1 MLSGEVTTAREQSL
15 AASRKAVLSLFDD
28 PTPAPGS
35 ARAAA
40 PRRRPAAEAVCRRDF
55 DGAGVGQ
62 RVGRKERYARDA
74 DYRARESARRRAYH
88 RTHKHEISVR
98 RQGGH
103 LKRRYGISR
112 ADYAAL
118 LARQGGVCAI
128 CGKPPEKT
136 LCVDHCHST
145 GRIRGLLCRKCN
157 FGLGCYAEDQA
168 AIIAALA
175 YLGYGAF
182 DGDGS
187 GSAAQRA
194 LLARA
199 ALPPGGTRRAVLT
212 QAHLPIRPR
221 EVARRVPGAAQHE
234 VMRCRP
240 GIVRVF
246 GGPGSAMPKRVE
258 DARKRAY
265 GSASAPRCTA
275 SGIRGCDCII
285 HVPSNGGDMS
295 IDDIPTNGGK
305 TTRPMWEALAAEL
318 RRESD
323 DGDGSKADIL
333 RLIAR
338 KLAAK
343 ALDGD
348 LGAIKEIFDRM
359 DGKSVAG
366 TAPDEPPGKVIFQW
380 KDPE

>member
-1 MLSGEVTTAREQSL
+1 M
-15 AASRKAVLSLFDD
+15 D
-28 PTPAPGS
+28 
-35 ARAAA
+35 
-40 PRRRPAAEAVCRRDF
+40 
-55 DGAGVGQ
+55 
-62 RVGRKERYARDA
+62 RKERYARDA
-74 DYRARESARRRAYH
+74 DFRARESARHRAYRQAH
-88 RTHKHEISVR
+88 RHELSVG
-98 RQGGH
+98 RQGRN
-103 LKRRYGISR
+103 LKHRYGISR

-168 AIIAALA
+168 ALVAALA
-175 YLGYGAF
+175 YLGHGAF
-182 DGDGS
+182 ARGGA

-199 ALPPGGTRRAVLT
+199 ALPARSTRMAVLT
-212 QAHLPIRPR
+212 EARIS
-221 EVARRVPGAAQHE
+221 VCRRVPDAVQRGALAE
-234 VMRCRP
+234 
-240 GIVRVF
+240 
-246 GGPGSAMPKRVE
+246 
-258 DARKRAY
+258 
-265 GSASAPRCTA
+265 RCTA
-275 SGIRGCDCII
+275 DPGPPRIVTVPGLQRTTSCCAAPGTRSSGISI
-285 HVPSNGGDMS
+285 HVQSNGGDMS
-295 IDDIPTNGGK
+295 IDDIPPNSGNPA
-305 TTRPMWEALAAEL
+305 RPMWEALDAEL

-323 DGDGSKADIL
+323 DGEGAKAAM
-333 RLIAR
+333 RQLIAR

-348 LGAIKEIFDRM
+348 LAAIKEVFDRM

-366 TAPDEPPGKVIFQW
+366 AAADEPPGKVVFEW

>member
-1 MLSGEVTTAREQSL
+1 
-15 AASRKAVLSLFDD
+15 
-28 PTPAPGS
+28 
-35 ARAAA
+35 
-40 PRRRPAAEAVCRRDF
+40 
-55 DGAGVGQ
+55 
-62 RVGRKERYARDA
+62 VGRKERYARDP
-74 DYRARESARRRAYH
+74 DYRARASARRRAYH
-88 RTHKHEISVR
+88 RAHKHEISVR

-168 AIIAALA
+168 AMIAALA
-175 YLGYGAF
+175 YLGHGAF

-187 GSAAQRA
+187 GSAAQHA

-199 ALPPGGTRRAVLT
+199 ALPPSPTRIAVLT
-212 QAHLPIRPR
+212 EARIRFD
-221 EVARRVPGAAQHE
+221 AAPP
-234 VMRCRP
+234 VRAA
-240 GIVRVF
+240 GIGR
-246 GGPGSAMPKRVE
+246 M
-258 DARKRAY
+258 
-265 GSASAPRCTA
+265 ASALCPVT
-275 SGIRGCDCII
+275 RGVAGPLTNSI
-285 HVPSNGGDMS
+285 HIQPNGGDMS
-295 IDDIPTNGGK
+295 IDDVPTDGGK

-323 DGDGSKADIL
+323 DGDGAKADIL

-359 DGKSVAG
+359 DGLRQSAI
-366 TAPDEPPGKVIFQW
+366 A
-380 KDPE
+380 

>member
-28 PTPAPGS
+28 STPAPGS

-40 PRRRPAAEAVCRRDF
+40 PRRRPAGEAVCRRDF

-88 RTHKHEISVR
+88 RTHKQEISVR

-136 LCVDHCHST
+136 LCVDHCHLT

-168 AIIAALA
+168 AMIAALA
-175 YLGYGAF
+175 YLGHGAF
-182 DGDGS
+182 DGGGS

-199 ALPPGGTRRAVLT
+199 ALPASPTRIAVLT
-212 QAHLPIRPR
+212 EAHIRFDAAPLARAAGIGRMTSALRLTTRDGALLPTN
-221 EVARRVPGAAQHE
+221 
-234 VMRCRP
+234 
-240 GIVRVF
+240 
-246 GGPGSAMPKRVE
+246 S
-258 DARKRAY
+258 
-265 GSASAPRCTA
+265 
-275 SGIRGCDCII
+275 I
-285 HVPSNGGDMS
+285 HVQLNGGHMS
-295 IDDIPTNGGK
+295 ICDVPPDGGK
-305 TTRPMWEALAAEL
+305 AARPMWEALAAEL

-323 DGDGSKADIL
+323 DGSKADIL

-343 ALDGD
+343 ALEGD

>member
-1 MLSGEVTTAREQSL
+1 VQ
-15 AASRKAVLSLFDD
+15 
-28 PTPAPGS
+28 
-35 ARAAA
+35 
-40 PRRRPAAEAVCRRDF
+40 
-55 DGAGVGQ
+55 
-62 RVGRKERYARDA
+62 RKERYARDA
-74 DYRARESARRRAYH
+74 AYRARASARRRAYH
-88 RTHKHEISVR
+88 RAHKHEISVR

-145 GRIRGLLCRKCN
+145 GKIRGLLCRKCN

-168 AIIAALA
+168 ALIAALA
-175 YLGYGAF
+175 YLGHGAF
-182 DGDGS
+182 DRGGS
-187 GSAAQRA
+187 GSAARRA
-194 LLARA
+194 LVARA
-199 ALPPGGTRRAVLT
+199 ALPPTRIAVLT
-212 QAHLPIRPR
+212 QAHLPIRFP
-221 EVARRVPGAAQHE
+221 VAPSAQSA
-234 VMRCRP
+234 
-240 GIVRVF
+240 GIGRTTSALRTTTR
-246 GGPGSAMPKRVE
+246 GG
-258 DARKRAY
+258 
-265 GSASAPRCTA
+265 TA
-275 SGIRGCDCII
+275 STTNAIRIQR
-285 HVPSNGGDMS
+285 NGGDMS
-295 IDDIPTNGGK
+295 IDDVPPAGGRVA
-305 TTRPMWEALAAEL
+305 RPMWEAPAAEL

-323 DGDGSKADIL
+323 DGEGSKAETL

-366 TAPDEPPGKVIFQW
+366 AAADEPPGKVVFEW

>member
-1 MLSGEVTTAREQSL
+1 VKTTQPGGER
-15 AASRKAVLSLFDD
+15 
-28 PTPAPGS
+28 TPG
-35 ARAAA
+35 RGQ
-40 PRRRPAAEAVCRRDF
+40 
-55 DGAGVGQ
+55 GAGRGPAKFVQ
-62 RVGRKERYARDA
+62 RKERYARDA
-74 DYRARESARRRAYH
+74 AYRARESARRRAYH
-88 RTHKHEISVR
+88 RAHKHEISAR

-145 GRIRGLLCRKCN
+145 GKIRGLLCRKCN
-157 FGLGCYAEDQA
+157 FGLGCYGEDQA
-168 AIIAALA
+168 ALIAALA
-175 YLGYGAF
+175 YLGRGVF
-182 DGDGS
+182 DRGGS
-187 GSAAQRA
+187 GSAAQHA

-199 ALPPGGTRRAVLT
+199 ALPAGPIAVLKE
-212 QAHLPIRPR
+212 AHVPIRFDAAPFAGLAGIGGSTSAGR
-221 EVARRVPGAAQHE
+221 PIMRDVLLTSSSHAQPNGA
-234 VMRCRP
+234 
-240 GIVRVF
+240 
-246 GGPGSAMPKRVE
+246 
-258 DARKRAY
+258 
-265 GSASAPRCTA
+265 
-275 SGIRGCDCII
+275 
-285 HVPSNGGDMS
+285 DMS
-295 IDDIPTNGGK
+295 IDDVPPERGK
-305 TTRPMWEALAAEL
+305 TMRPMWEALDAEL

-323 DGDGSKADIL
+323 DGEGFKTDIL

-348 LGAIKEIFDRM
+348 LAAIKEIFDRM

-366 TAPDEPPGKVIFQW
+366 AAADEPPGKVVFEW

>member
-1 MLSGEVTTAREQSL
+1 VR
-15 AASRKAVLSLFDD
+15 
-28 PTPAPGS
+28 
-35 ARAAA
+35 
-40 PRRRPAAEAVCRRDF
+40 
-55 DGAGVGQ
+55 
-62 RVGRKERYARDA
+62 RKERYARDA
-74 DYRARESARRRAYH
+74 AYRARESARRRAYH
-88 RTHKHEISVR
+88 RAHKHEISVR

-168 AIIAALA
+168 ALIAALA
-175 YLGYGAF
+175 YLGHGAF
-182 DGDGS
+182 NGGGS
-187 GSAAQRA
+187 GSAARRA

-199 ALPPGGTRRAVLT
+199 ALPPTRIAILT
-212 QAHLPIRPR
+212 QAHLPIRFAAAPS
-221 EVARRVPGAAQHE
+221 ARAAGIGRSKLRLTMRGGAA
-234 VMRCRP
+234 P
-240 GIVRVF
+240 TN
-246 GGPGSAMPKRVE
+246 A
-258 DARKRAY
+258 
-265 GSASAPRCTA
+265 
-275 SGIRGCDCII
+275 IRIQR
-285 HVPSNGGDMS
+285 NGGDMS
-295 IDDIPTNGGK
+295 IDDVPPAGGRVA
-305 TTRPMWEALAAEL
+305 RPMWEALAAEL

-323 DGDGSKADIL
+323 DGEGSKAETL

-348 LGAIKEIFDRM
+348 LAAIKEIFDRM

-366 TAPDEPPGKVIFQW
+366 AAADEPPGKVVFEW

>member
-1 MLSGEVTTAREQSL
+1 
-15 AASRKAVLSLFDD
+15 
-28 PTPAPGS
+28 
-35 ARAAA
+35 
-40 PRRRPAAEAVCRRDF
+40 
-55 DGAGVGQ
+55 
-62 RVGRKERYARDA
+62 VGRKERYARDP
-74 DYRARESARRRAYH
+74 DYRALDSPRRRAYH
-88 RTHKHEISVR
+88 QRYKHEISIR

-168 AIIAALA
+168 ALIAALA
-175 YLGYGAF
+175 YLGHGAF

-187 GSAAQRA
+187 GSAARRA

-199 ALPPGGTRRAVLT
+199 ALPPTRIAVLT
-212 QAHLPIRPR
+212 EAHIRFDAAPL
-221 EVARRVPGAAQHE
+221 ARAAGIGRSNSALRLNTRGGAA
-234 VMRCRP
+234 P
-240 GIVRVF
+240 TN
-246 GGPGSAMPKRVE
+246 A
-258 DARKRAY
+258 
-265 GSASAPRCTA
+265 
-275 SGIRGCDCII
+275 IRIQR
-285 HVPSNGGDMS
+285 NGGDMS
-295 IDDIPTNGGK
+295 IDDVPPDGGK
-305 TTRPMWEALAAEL
+305 SARPMWEALAAEL

-323 DGDGSKADIL
+323 DGDGAKADIL

-343 ALDGD
+343 ALEGD

-366 TAPDEPPGKVIFQW
+366 AAADEPPGKVIFQW

>member
-1 MLSGEVTTAREQSL
+1 VR
-15 AASRKAVLSLFDD
+15 
-28 PTPAPGS
+28 
-35 ARAAA
+35 
-40 PRRRPAAEAVCRRDF
+40 
-55 DGAGVGQ
+55 
-62 RVGRKERYARDA
+62 RKERYARDA
-74 DYRARESARRRAYH
+74 AYRARESARRRAYH
-88 RTHKHEISVR
+88 RAHKYEISVR

-157 FGLGCYAEDQA
+157 FGLGCYGEDQA
-168 AIIAALA
+168 ALIAALA
-175 YLGYGAF
+175 YLGRGAF
-182 DGDGS
+182 DRGGA
-187 GSAAQRA
+187 GSAARHA

-199 ALPPGGTRRAVLT
+199 ALPPTRIAVLT
-212 QAHLPIRPR
+212 QAHLPIRFP
-221 EVARRVPGAAQHE
+221 VAPSAQSA
-234 VMRCRP
+234 
-240 GIVRVF
+240 GIARTTSALRTTTR
-246 GGPGSAMPKRVE
+246 GG
-258 DARKRAY
+258 
-265 GSASAPRCTA
+265 TA
-275 SGIRGCDCII
+275 STTNAIRIQR
-285 HVPSNGGDMS
+285 NGGDMS
-295 IDDIPTNGGK
+295 IDDVPPDGGK
-305 TTRPMWEALAAEL
+305 SARPMWEALAAEL

-323 DGDGSKADIL
+323 DGDGAKADIL

-343 ALDGD
+343 ALEGD
-348 LGAIKEIFDRM
+348 LAAIKEIFDRM

-366 TAPDEPPGKVIFQW
+366 AAADEPPGKVIFEW

>member
-1 MLSGEVTTAREQSL
+1 VQ
-15 AASRKAVLSLFDD
+15 
-28 PTPAPGS
+28 
-35 ARAAA
+35 
-40 PRRRPAAEAVCRRDF
+40 
-55 DGAGVGQ
+55 
-62 RVGRKERYARDA
+62 RKERYARDA
-74 DYRARESARRRAYH
+74 AYRARESARRRAYH
-88 RTHKHEISVR
+88 RAHKHEISVR

-168 AIIAALA
+168 AMIAALA
-175 YLGYGAF
+175 YLGHGAF
-182 DGDGS
+182 DGGGS

-199 ALPPGGTRRAVLT
+199 ALPPTRIAILT
-212 QAHLPIRPR
+212 QAHLPIRFAAAPS
-221 EVARRVPGAAQHE
+221 ARAAGIGRSKLRLTMRGGAA
-234 VMRCRP
+234 P
-240 GIVRVF
+240 TN
-246 GGPGSAMPKRVE
+246 A
-258 DARKRAY
+258 
-265 GSASAPRCTA
+265 
-275 SGIRGCDCII
+275 IRIQR
-285 HVPSNGGDMS
+285 NGGDMS
-295 IDDIPTNGGK
+295 IDDVPPAGGRVA
-305 TTRPMWEALAAEL
+305 RPMWEALAAEL

-323 DGDGSKADIL
+323 DGEGSKAETL

-348 LGAIKEIFDRM
+348 LAAIKEIFDRM

-366 TAPDEPPGKVIFQW
+366 AAADEPPGKVVFEW

>member
-1 MLSGEVTTAREQSL
+1 
-15 AASRKAVLSLFDD
+15 
-28 PTPAPGS
+28 
-35 ARAAA
+35 
-40 PRRRPAAEAVCRRDF
+40 
-55 DGAGVGQ
+55 
-62 RVGRKERYARDA
+62 VGRKERYARDA

-168 AIIAALA
+168 AMIAALA
-175 YLGYGAF
+175 YLGHGAF
-182 DGDGS
+182 DGGGS

-199 ALPPGGTRRAVLT
+199 ALPASPTRIAVLME
-212 QAHLPIRPR
+212 AHIRFDAAPLARAAGIGTMTSALGPITRG
-221 EVARRVPGAAQHE
+221 VAGPLTNSIRVQ
-234 VMRCRP
+234 R
-240 GIVRVF
+240 
-246 GGPGSAMPKRVE
+246 
-258 DARKRAY
+258 
-265 GSASAPRCTA
+265 
-275 SGIRGCDCII
+275 
-285 HVPSNGGDMS
+285 NGGDMS
-295 IDDIPTNGGK
+295 IDDVPPDGGK
-305 TTRPMWEALAAEL
+305 AARPKTSRPMWEALAAEL

-359 DGKSVAG
+359 DGKSVAS
-366 TAPDEPPGKVIFQW
+366 TAADEPPGKVIFEW